1 MRTLPAPLLAA
12 LILLADF
19 RGAAAITIT
28 GYQPSVNDR
37 FVGGF
42 PAAPVANTTAGF
54 IGLPYDWSGVGWA
67 SASPSKG
74 FGFVTPRHYLVA
86 RHVGGAATIS
96 VQGRD
101 GLVHTG
107 TQQTVTDTGYGL
119 SLLGSVGD
127 LSVGRLT
134 AAMPADRGI
143 ASYAVLDL
151 HPSSTADT
159 PYDSRPLLVTG
170 KGTSSPR
177 IGPDSVT
184 STTVAGQVSYFTSS
198 LATVQL
204 EIGDSGSPVFV
215 PWTDPDGGAVLA
227 LVGNNAAVGGANFHN
242 FAASSG
248 AMRAIN
254 AITVRDGF
262 VLRMLGDPAAT
273 WLGGAAGPAGD
284 LGAGGNWSP
293 AVVPTDHY
301 AVFDGA
307 AAATRLIEVDGSAN
321 LRGLSFRSTGSGT
334 LGFTF
339 AHPANVLTVGRGG
352 IVNLDVAPQAFT
364 ATLALGDHQFWD
376 VGPGGLTT
384 AAIDTRGRLLEIAG
398 SGTAVIAGSVVGT
411 GGIALSGRRLELAAT
426 NGYSGATWVHAG
438 TLVVSGTIAS
448 SSGIEV
454 AAAAVLAG
462 TGGVTTIT
470 GAGSIDPGDAGAGIL
485 AATSVDPSGG
495 IDFAFEF
502 TRFGSPDWAA
512 VAASGNDVLRLTGTN
527 PFAAPLSGGNVVNV
541 FLDFSRP
548 LAPGDA
554 FRGGFFTVN
563 ARDFRATIADATFA
577 YWVAD
582 PLGTMPVGVRS
593 YAPYTGPLAF
603 AVSTVAESA
612 GAGEAGFVLQFRAVP
627 EPPASALLAVA
638 TAGGLLARLRR
649 RYTAPT

>member
-411 GGIALSGRRLELAAT
+411 GG
-426 NGYSGATWVHAG
+426 
-438 TLVVSGTIAS
+438 
-448 SSGIEV
+448 
-454 AAAAVLAG
+454 
-462 TGGVTTIT
+462 VTTIT